1 MVKRRRSFTVGE
13 KLQMIRTI
21 EERRQQGESVR
32 NICDEIGIDPRQYRD
47 WRRARN
53 KLISTKKKKRSFHGG
68 YVSCIKHME
77 EELVNWIIEWRDQG
91 AELSYED
98 VVAKASELDD
108 DFGNK
113 TRISKYHIVRR
124 FCIAN
129 CLPIRSTTHVA
140 QRNISETQIEALNF
154 IREMRPILSAPDVHP
169 SYILNMDQTPLNASP
184 NKKRTLNIKGNKTVY
199 SRRAGHSNPRFTA
212 AVTITADGKKLKP
225 MFIFKGVPTGDIA
238 TREFPRSPYRAQA
251 LLSCQPAAW
260 MGTNEMLRW
269 IDEILAPYIED
280 RPQGVTP
287 ILLLDNYKVH
297 QVQEVQDKLAEIGVR
312 PYWLP
317 GGVTGLAQP
326 VDVGITKPLK
336 DRYRHQFGEWK
347 KEMGIDRAIL
357 RTPSR
362 EIQQGWAL
370 ASWQNIPQDVVRNA
384 WRRSGFSYFPE
395 QQEQAA
401 A

>member
-1 MVKRRRSFTVGE
+1 
-13 KLQMIRTI
+13 
-21 EERRQQGESVR
+21 
-32 NICDEIGIDPRQYRD
+32 
-47 WRRARN
+47 
-53 KLISTKKKKRSFHGG
+53 
-68 YVSCIKHME
+68 
-77 EELVNWIIEWRDQG
+77 
-91 AELSYED
+91 
-98 VVAKASELDD
+98 
-108 DFGNK
+108 
-113 TRISKYHIVRR
+113 
-124 FCIAN
+124 
-129 CLPIRSTTHVA
+129 
-140 QRNISETQIEALNF
+140 
-154 IREMRPILSAPDVHP
+154 
-169 SYILNMDQTPLNASP
+169 
-184 NKKRTLNIKGNKTVY
+184 
-199 SRRAGHSNPRFTA
+199 
-212 AVTITADGKKLKP
+212 
-225 MFIFKGVPTGDIA
+225 
-238 TREFPRSPYRAQA
+238 
-251 LLSCQPAAW
+251 

-287 ILLLDNYKVH
+287 ILLLDDYKVH

-336 DRYRHQFGEWK
+336 DRYRRQFGEWK

-370 ASWQNIPQDVVRNA
+370 ASWQDIPQDVVRNA